1 MLCKC
6 CVFFFSPEL
15 YSMADTVD
23 NSNTVMITLHPSN
36 HSDLYKYARDV
47 NSDIYSIYVRSTC
60 GRQLGQY
67 IIYLC
72 DKNVVCGAD

>member
-1 MLCKC
+1 
-6 CVFFFSPEL
+6 
-15 YSMADTVD
+15 MADTVD
-23 NSNTVMITLHPSN
+23 ESNTVMITLHPSN

-67 IIYLC
+67 IIIS
-72 DKNVVCGAD
+72 V